1 MFPTA
6 TPTKIAAEERVFLVV
21 PPTFPDTSE
30 RPSTNAALDDPVK
43 SGRQHVYRYRR
54 GGDKTTVANESGS
67 GAVGECDQGESEDSN
82 AGDSRHEVGSNVHV
96 VGQVVD
102 VD

>member
-1 MFPTA
+1 M
-6 TPTKIAAEERVFLVV
+6 AAEERVFLVV
-21 PPTFPDTSE
+21 PPTLPDTRD

-43 SGRQHVYRYRR
+43 SGRQRR
-54 GGDKTTVANESGS
+54 TGTIKGGELTVANESGS

-82 AGDSRHEVGSNVHV
+82 AGDSRHEVGSDVHV